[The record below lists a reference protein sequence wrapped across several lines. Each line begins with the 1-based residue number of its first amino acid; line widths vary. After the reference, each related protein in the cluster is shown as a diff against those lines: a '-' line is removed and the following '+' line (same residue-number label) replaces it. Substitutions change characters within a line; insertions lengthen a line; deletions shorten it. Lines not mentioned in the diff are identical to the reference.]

1 MGKSKKK
8 NQKGMDDDRLLKKY
22 YLAGEKVIDDM
33 STKIHDE
40 VRTKGD
46 LNGLLPKDLRK
57 KQEQIEREAAKDLM
71 EKVINHRK
79 KAFSNIGSY
88 GDGDQSPLM
97 GDDAQFLKY
106 QWSTGMD
113 CNPLNPLSNY
123 LSGWLRALWWGDFE
137 EVMRYVTMMKKDQV
151 GKLLENRESVMN
163 MSAIFQVVAGARTF
177 RGDRGQLQEC
187 RIMANNMRAV
197 KEDHE
202 KILKKLIELGAN
214 IQAKDVA
221 GYTPLHHCL
230 TSVSNSITVSMAR
243 ELLQAG
249 ADPNAKNRFG
259 CTPLHEPV
267 MAANFENIKLLLK
280 FGADPDIEDNDGVS
294 CRYLGR
300 HSKIAELFS
309 RADKEIIKQARSA
322 AKEDAGGCLWR
333 CKVCQVNSD
342 TKRCTGCYMVWYCGE
357 KCQNVDWPDHKQ
369 ECKDTRRQYKKVI
382 MRVQWKETVMN
393 HATRKFHVS
402 NAGDLPTKKHFPVK
416 VQVGFGDDPL
426 LIYNKDR
433 SLIGNL
439 HREKQEEIFDS
450 LVRAIKEKGYKG
462 LKGYF
467 YAIYLGNDSVGD
479 SEATK
484 TMKIN
489 PVNILPLMDW

>member
-8 NQKGMDDDRLLKKY
+8 NQKGVDNLLAKN
-22 YLAGEKVIDDM
+22 YLAGEKMIDDM
-33 STKIHDE
+33 SMKIHDE
-40 VRTKGD
+40 FRSKGD
-46 LNGLLPKDLRK
+46 LNAFLTKDDRK
-57 KQEQIEREAAKDLM
+57 KQEKLEREAAKDLM
-71 EKVINHRK
+71 EKVTNHRK

-88 GDGDQSPLM
+88 GDGDQSPLK

-137 EVMRYVTMMKKDQV
+137 EVMRYISMMKKDQV

-163 MSAIFQVVAGARTF
+163 MSAVFQVIAGARTF
-177 RGDRGQLQEC
+177 RGDNKQLQEY
-187 RIMANNMRAV
+187 RIMANSIRAV

-221 GYTPLHHCL
+221 GHTPLHHCL
-230 TSVSNSITVSMAR
+230 TSVSNPITGSMAR

-249 ADPNAKNRFG
+249 ADPNSQNRFG
-259 CTPLHEPV
+259 CTPLFEPV
-267 MAANFENIKLLLK
+267 MTANLENIKLLLE

-309 RADKEIIKQARSA
+309 RADKEIIKQARAA
-322 AKEDAGGCLWR
+322 AKEDAGGCLWL

-369 ECKDTRRQYKKVI
+369 ECKNTRKQYKEVT
-382 MRVQWKETVMN
+382 MLVQWKETVMN
-393 HATRKFHVS
+393 RVSRKFQVS
-402 NAGDLPTKKHFPVK
+402 NAEDRPTKKHFPVK
-416 VQVGFGDDPL
+416 VQVATVDDPL
-426 LIYNKDR
+426 LIYNRDR
-433 SLIGNL
+433 SFIGNL

-450 LVRAIKEKGYKG
+450 LVRAIREKGYKG
-462 LKGYF
+462 MKGFF
-467 YAIYLGNDSVGD
+467 YAIYVGNDSSGD
-479 SEATK
+479 SGTTK

-489 PVNILPLMDW
+489 PVNILPLMNW